1 MRSRSP
7 RPQGRSRSFSVSD
20 SGTFV
25 TAVRQIA
32 NVRYGSFRKIETLP
46 TLSRCPLCSDRY
58 QFSGNG
64 VPTHASA
71 GQRNGSNAVSGILS
85 TTRNVIVAAAM
96 R

>member
-1 MRSRSP
+1 M
-7 RPQGRSRSFSVSD
+7 GHF
-20 SGTFV
+20 
-25 TAVRQIA
+25 RQIQ
-32 NVRYGSFRKIETLP
+32 TLP
-46 TLSRCPLCSDRY
+46 TLSGCALCSDRY

-64 VPTHASA
+64 VPTHAPA